1 MAGRWL
7 TVLMYHR
14 IAERGHDPDDLD
26 PALVSAAPREFAR
39 QVAWLAAKA
48 APVSLDDV
56 LAARAGHE
64 RLPPRAVL
72 VTFDDAYRDF
82 AECAWPVLQEHGV
95 PATLFVA
102 TAYPGGAGHG
112 FWWDRLHR
120 ALAQTSRRDPLPTPL
135 GALPMATAA
144 EREQAHRALA
154 ALVHATPHDQAM
166 AALEQ
171 ILEMTGEPEPIC
183 PVLGWDELR
192 RLASEGVT
200 VAPHTRTHP
209 RLDRVE
215 RARAHDEIA
224 GSRAAIER
232 EIGGCPPGFA
242 YPAGGCDEQ
251 STSLLGEEGFRVAFT
266 TRRGPNDLTQ
276 ADWLRLRRSN
286 VGRRST
292 LPVLRAQVLAA
303 PARVLGAVR

>member
-1 MAGRWL
+1 MAGLLDLVVDAFEHLDRGRARLL
-7 TVLMYHR
+7 TVLTYHR
-14 IAERGHDPDDLD
+14 IANRSDDPDDLD
-26 PALVSAAPREFAR
+26 PALISATPEDFERHLE
-39 QVAWLAAKA
+39 WLAENA

-56 LAARAGHE
+56 LAAQAGFAA
-64 RLPPRAVL
+64 LPPRAVL
-72 VTFDDAYRDF
+72 VPFDDAYRDF
-82 AECAWPVLQEHGV
+82 ADCAWPLMRAHGV

-215 RARAHDEIA
+215 RARAHDEI
-224 GSRAAIER
+224 
-232 EIGGCPPGFA
+232 
-242 YPAGGCDEQ
+242 
-251 STSLLGEEGFRVAFT
+251 
-266 TRRGPNDLTQ
+266 
-276 ADWLRLRRSN
+276 
-286 VGRRST
+286 
-292 LPVLRAQVLAA
+292 
-303 PARVLGAVR
+303 